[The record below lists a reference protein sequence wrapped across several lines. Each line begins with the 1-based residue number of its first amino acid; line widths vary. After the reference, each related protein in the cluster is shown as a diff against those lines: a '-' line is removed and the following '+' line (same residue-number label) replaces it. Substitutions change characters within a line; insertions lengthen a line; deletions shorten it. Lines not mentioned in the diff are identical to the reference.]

1 MDDRELVLLSSILED
16 STVPVEKVLEKLMQ
30 TITMESK
37 PGSPHTASVDRLL
50 AIRST
55 FLALAA
61 DNRALYGNS
70 IAETICFP
78 ILRGQQSRV
87 QEKEEADEETA
98 STAVVLARLFCS
110 VAEYCSDALL
120 SSLFASLL
128 ESSCWA
134 DHHGASIVGFLH
146 HSLTHRPTMMRLER
160 IEQLPD
166 QLFTYLLSVL
176 RSAER
181 TLCYHVSSLVLP
193 ALLDSSRIGRLWEF
207 VCCVWNNQIV
217 VEMEN
222 RDLVL
227 TLLCC
232 LNHVFIPTGNM
243 AVPATS
249 NLTVASTTSA
259 LSSDCFDI
267 REEKLFWDVVQ
278 TGLSSSDDPLARKRC
293 LFLLDRVLRS
303 FSGGDKSV
311 AFPGG
316 VFWWSKEEERELTVV
331 WQDVRLLLETLEEK
345 QVRHTHSSLL
355 SPLQLHRCILSSQY
369 YNTISSR
376 L

>member
-1 MDDRELVLLSSILED
+1 MTINDVMPVTHVYCFQMEHSSRMDDRELVLLSSILED
-16 STVPVEKVLEKLMQ
+16 STVPIEKVLEKLMQ

-61 DNRALYGNS
+61 DSRALYGNS

-78 ILRGQQSRV
+78 ILRGQQSRVQPV

-134 DHHGASIVGFLH
+134 DHGASIVCFLH

-160 IEQLPD
+160 IEQLLD

-193 ALLDSSRIGRLWEF
+193 ALLGSSRVGRLWEF
-207 VCCVWNNQIV
+207 VCCVWNNQLV

-232 LNHVFIPTGNM
+232 LNNVFIPAGNM
-243 AVPATS
+243 AVSATS

-303 FSGGDKSV
+303 FSEGDKSV
-311 AFPGG
+311 ASLGG
-316 VFWWSKEEERELTVV
+316 VFWWSKEEERELTEV
-331 WQDVRLLLETLEEK
+331 
-345 QVRHTHSSLL
+345 
-355 SPLQLHRCILSSQY
+355 
-369 YNTISSR
+369 
-376 L
+376 